1 MEVSRSTFEDDLPI
15 ILENIHESDYVAIDT
30 EFTGLQTNDGNN
42 PSLFDTPA
50 ERYTK
55 LKQTVTH
62 FTLCQ
67 FGLSTFTRIPKF
79 NKYEVNTYN
88 FYLFPIACSTI
99 DVRFCCQASCLEFL
113 CQHHLDFN
121 KFMYEG
127 IPYLNKDQE
136 SELRQQLHIQPSL
149 ITNDVD
155 NKLLRMYSSIISE
168 WVQNANENEE
178 LIVQGSE
185 ALQAFYS
192 SLKIEAILRRQM
204 RDIWTSTNDLGQ
216 IVVKKVSNIVRKELE
231 KSEGFLEERILDKLL
246 GFSKVIGTLIE
257 TKKPI
262 IGHNMLLDLL
272 FIYQQFYR
280 ELPDSYTEFKKELNL
295 ILPTVFDTKFIAN
308 ELRKKLKDCPFFND
322 TCLEDLY
329 FSLDS
334 HDGRYIVLHSPTMEI
349 VNNKHYVFLRM
360 VHIFT
365 MKQLQLREI
374 QPQGFVA
381 YLHTFKQ
388 FKNCINLSRA
398 TIHCLNLNGPDP
410 RSVRP
415 EWLYIELKDSNILA
429 CNTQLANVFGAYG
442 SVDVKLLDKKHAIL
456 AVATHRGSKDILK
469 AFHKHKSFRVVK
481 YNVLKHSPRVRLVL
495 WSGVAMTAVVCIWTI
510 FSSQR
515 Q

>member
-1 MEVSRSTFEDDLPI
+1 M
-15 ILENIHESDYVAIDT
+15 
-30 EFTGLQTNDGNN
+30 
-42 PSLFDTPA
+42 
-50 ERYTK
+50 
-55 LKQTVTH
+55 
-62 FTLCQ
+62 
-67 FGLSTFTRIPKF
+67 
-79 NKYEVNTYN
+79 
-88 FYLFPIACSTI
+88 
-99 DVRFCCQASCLEFL
+99 
-113 CQHHLDFN
+113 

-334 HDGRYIVLHSPTMEI
+334 KKPGENTGCQSYLRVKNTTKEVNKKPATHRRRIKKSYSTDKPNYIWAKAVLLNQMRPGVVI
-349 VNNKHYVFLRM
+349 KKKR
-360 VHIFT
+360 I
-365 MKQLQLREI
+365 KGLREI